1 MKMKKLVSVM
11 LVIAMAAMLAVGCSS
26 GKDSGSDSTEGE
38 KSGTSGNVHVFY
50 YSYGDTFISTVRTA
64 LDAEL
69 DNLGVAYTDYDGN
82 TNQQTQTEQVQT
94 ALTSGANLLV
104 VNLVETGSD
113 DAAYTIV
120 NAAKE
125 KDVPVIFFNREVSD
139 EVVNSYD
146 KCSFIGT
153 LAEEAGQMQGEMIGE
168 YLVEN
173 FDEVDLNGDGKISYA
188 MFKGQEGNKDAAYR
202 TQYAVEEADRVLEE
216 AGKEVLSFYDDSNK
230 NKYQVDQ
237 DGAWSAKAAQD
248 YMATALGKYNDAN
261 NNMIELVICNNDG
274 MAEGAIAALQT
285 VGYNKEGGDKAV
297 PVFGV
302 DATEA
307 AKSLIEKEIMVGTIK
322 QDAEK
327 VAEVI
332 TLVMQ
337 NGLDGKEALDGI
349 TDYPIDEGVAKI
361 RIPYEVYLG
370 E

>member
-1 MKMKKLVSVM
+1 MKKVISAM
-11 LVIAMAAMLAVGCSS
+11 LVVVMTAMLLMGCGSSS
-26 GKDSGSDSTEGE
+26 GSGSKSGSDSGSSE
-38 KSGTSGNVHVFY
+38 TSSANGNVHVFY
-50 YSYGDTFISTVRTA
+50 YTYGDTFVSTVRTA
-64 LDAEL
+64 LDAKL
-69 DNLGVAYTDYDGN
+69 DEMGIKYTDYDGN

-146 KCSFIGT
+146 KCSFIGS
-153 LAEEAGQMQGEMIGE
+153 LAEEAGQMQGKMIGE

-173 FDEVDLNGDGKISYA
+173 FDSVDLNGDGKISYA

-202 TQYAVEEADRVLEE
+202 TQYSVEEADKILTG
-216 AGKEVLSFYDDSNK
+216 AGKEALSFYDDSNK

-248 YMATALGKYNDAN
+248 YMATALGKYNND
-261 NNMIELVICNNDG
+261 NMIELVICNNDG

-285 VGYNKEGGDKAV
+285 VGYNKEGGDKNI

-307 AKSLIEKEIMVGTIK
+307 AKSLIERGIMVGTIK
-322 QDAEK
+322 QDADK

-332 TLVMQ
+332 TLIMN
-337 NGLDGKEALDGI
+337 NGLAGNEALDGI
-349 TDYPIDEGVAKI
+349 TEYPIDEGVTKI
-361 RIPYEVYLG
+361 RIPYQVYLS